1 MAHTPTIAADFDGC
15 LCEHRFP
22 ECGAPI
28 TDVVALLR
36 QLEEEGWLIVIHSC
50 RANSDWVGKGASEQE
65 ARKKVDDMVEFL
77 LENDVPFHS
86 IWGITMTS
94 YADPFAWEYSGISG
108 KPVADVY
115 LDDRALHPVAALTA
129 ADLHLACSRI
139 VSQGGDPLAFH
150 RSLGRSV
157 D

>member
-1 MAHTPTIAADFDGC
+1 MPHTPTIACDFDGC

-94 YADPFAWEYSGISG
+94 HADPFAWEYSGVSG

-115 LDDRALHPVAALTA
+115 LDDRALHPG
-129 ADLHLACSRI
+129 HLKAEGMRQRCQWI
-139 VSQGGDPLAFH
+139 VQGGGDPLAFH
-150 RSLGRSV
+150 RSLGRMV